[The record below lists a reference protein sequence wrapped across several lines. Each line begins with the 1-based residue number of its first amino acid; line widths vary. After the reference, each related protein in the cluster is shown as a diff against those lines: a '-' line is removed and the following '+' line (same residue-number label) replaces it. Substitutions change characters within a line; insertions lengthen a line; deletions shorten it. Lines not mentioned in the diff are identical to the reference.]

1 MEEGRSGHSGTT
13 NKGPTYRLL
22 PSTQTPHSHYL
33 PLPLL
38 HPFLSLHSL
47 SCTTQPSLSLHSLPL
62 MHYTPLPL
70 TALPFLSLHSL
81 PLTTQPSLSLYSLS
95 LHTPPSH
102 YTPSLS
108 LHTLPLTTHPPSHY
122 TPSLPPPYRD
132 PPHSKGG
139 NRTLSC
145 LCTEFQGTA
154 QQTRKSWL
162 IHKSRAACNKQ
173 TLAAYNGWLVRTVGL

>member
-38 HPFLSLHSL
+38 HL
-47 SCTTQPSLSLHSLPL
+47 
-62 MHYTPLPL
+62 LPL
-70 TALPFLSLHSL
+70 TALP
-81 PLTTQPSLSLYSLS
+81 PSHA

-102 YTPSLS
+102 YTP
-108 LHTLPLTTHPPSHY
+108 LPLTTHPPSHY

-162 IHKSRAACNKQ
+162 IHRSRAACNKQ
-173 TLAAYNGWLVRTVGL
+173 TLAAYNGWLVHRSMR

>member
-22 PSTQTPHSHYL
+22 PSTQTP
-33 PLPLL
+33 
-38 HPFLSLHSL
+38 LSLFTPPL
-47 SCTTQPSLSLHSLPL
+47 TAPLRLTALPL

-70 TALPFLSLHSL
+70 TTHPFLSLHSL
-81 PLTTQPSLSLYSLS
+81 PLTT
-95 LHTPPSH
+95 H
-102 YTPSLS
+102 PSLS

-162 IHKSRAACNKQ
+162 IHRSRAACNKQ
-173 TLAAYNGWLVRTVGL
+173 TPAAYDGWQERT